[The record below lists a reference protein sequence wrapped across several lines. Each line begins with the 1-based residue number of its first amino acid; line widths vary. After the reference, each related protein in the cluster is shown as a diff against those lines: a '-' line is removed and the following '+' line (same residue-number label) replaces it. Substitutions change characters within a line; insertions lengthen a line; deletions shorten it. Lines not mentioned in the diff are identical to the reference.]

1 MIFNQKKYQWQNNN
15 IEITVNILS
24 SMVGDIYPY
33 QYMDDW
39 GKFKEIWLPSIESFH
54 SYLNKECIGK
64 LDHAHASRLWDTFE
78 IKNIGDYH
86 DLYV

>member
-1 MIFNQKKYQWQNNN
+1 MIFNQIKYEWQNHN
-15 IEITVNILS
+15 IEITVKILS
-24 SMVGDIYPY
+24 SMVEDIYPY

-39 GKFKEIWLPSIESFH
+39 GKIKEIWLTGIESFC

-64 LDHAHASRLWDTFE
+64 LDTAHASRFWDTFE